1 MVVTSIADVAFST
14 PPTFPSCWKSLAGW
28 GFFLFQEGCMP
39 GCYIFSSNVRTSK
52 LITVAN
58 CGPLQPWNSV
68 MVWVF
73 WLHETF
79 LKTDHIAFF
88 SFLPACLSFLFS
100 LLSFLSL
107 PFPSYLFPSPF
118 PSPSLFSFFFSSPPS
133 LFQPVLQAAE
143 DTAVL

>member
-39 GCYIFSSNVRTSK
+39 GCYIFSSNVRTSTYNSCK
-52 LITVAN
+52 LWSFAALEFCDGLSLLVT
-58 CGPLQPWNSV
+58 WN
-68 MVWVF
+68 
-73 WLHETF
+73 L
-79 LKTDHIAFF
+79 LKDRPYCILFFPSCLSFF
-88 SFLPACLSFLFS
+88 SFLSSLFS
-100 LLSFLSL
+100 FPSLSFLSL
-107 PFPSYLFPSPF
+107 PFPFPSPTLF
-118 PSPSLFSFFFSSPPS
+118 PFFFSSPPS